1 VKLTSLTLCGV
12 RGTDSTVDLGPLTM
26 WVGPNG
32 GGKTSAVGAIAYALT
47 GRFPGFVENNAE
59 SLLALATKRADGFHV
74 EVHGTGSK
82 NQEVWIARGVDREGK
97 NFLKVCD
104 GDKKSRGN
112 DTAKAMLAGIT
123 GEVQWFVDAFDQE
136 RSVWRLSAEKRKEW
150 ALTLCAGASG
160 WSKERLIAEMGG
172 AATTEFW
179 DPNVSTDASAV
190 LDVNLDRMKEH
201 VNSCQRLVRDAGL
214 IADGVSVETGVE
226 SRAETTEKAY
236 EAARSAST
244 MLERLIEDAKQR
256 QAALE
261 RARRDRQ
268 SLTEQIERARAAV
281 GKLTPPQEP
290 QPPVLGNLADKEAE
304 LFDAERESEEIGVID
319 GDLADARRNVIR
331 YKAELHEAER
341 GTCPACDHD
350 EPDVTLFAKR
360 LEDEERLVDTM
371 DGQLEHSHEKLAEL
385 GARMDTLRA
394 EIQGLTVAKQVFD
407 HDLSAYAAQQVQFE
421 QTWQT
426 ALTSVSSL
434 ETQLAKVPA
443 DQPDVDTKGVEQSLQ
458 ESRTRE
464 SKLKTE
470 LNALRAAVGVAKER
484 EGQLKASK
492 EAAERLVMLK
502 ALLARMRDVRD
513 RMLDDAVDPLRAA
526 LSQLDALAHDGGHWH
541 IRREG
546 RDLDI
551 GYTTGKQGSFLPANS
566 LSAGEKYRATIAL
579 LVARSMVRREPSAL
593 LIADNF
599 EQVYPHT
606 ERENV
611 LRGLLA
617 ITNAGFLDNAFLA
630 AACEPPDGLEGL
642 LVYHVGFP
650 DRKAS

>member
-1 VKLTSLTLCGV
+1 MRLTSLTLCGV
-12 RGTDSTVDLGPLTM
+12 RGTDTTVDLGPITM

-47 GRFPGFVENNAE
+47 GRFPGFVENSAD

-112 DTAKAMLAGIT
+112 DTAKAMLASVT

-160 WSKERLIAEMGG
+160 WSKDRLIAEMGG

-179 DPNVSTDASAV
+179 DPNVSSDASTV

-201 VNSCQRLVRDAGL
+201 VNSCQRLVRDTGL

-226 SRAETTEKAY
+226 SRVEATEKAY
-236 EAARSAST
+236 EAARAEST
-244 MLERLIEDAKQR
+244 RLERLIEDARQR
-256 QAALE
+256 QAALD

-281 GKLTPPQEP
+281 GKLTPPREP
-290 QPPVLGNLADKEAE
+290 EAPDLRSLADKEAE

-319 GDLADARRNVIR
+319 SDLAEARRNVVR
-331 YKAELHEAER
+331 YQKELHEANR
-341 GTCPACDHD
+341 GTCPACEHD
-350 EPDVTLFAKR
+350 EPDVMLFEQR
-360 LEDEERLVDTM
+360 LEKEQRFVYTM
-371 DGQLEHSHEKLAEL
+371 EGQLEHSHELAEL
-385 GARMDTLRA
+385 ATRMDTLRT
-394 EIQGLTVAKQVFD
+394 EIQGFTVAKQVFD
-407 HDLSAYAAQQVQFE
+407 HDLTAYAAQRAQFE

-434 ETQLAKVPA
+434 EAQLAKVPA
-443 DQPDVDTKGVEQSLQ
+443 DQADVDAKGVEQSLQ
-458 ESRTRE
+458 ESRARE

-470 LNALRAAVGVAKER
+470 LNAMRASVGVAKER

-492 EAAERLVMLK
+492 EAAERLGVLK
-502 ALLARMRDVRD
+502 ALLTRMRDVRD

-541 IRREG
+541 IRRIG

-551 GYTTGKQGSFLPANS
+551 GWTTGQEGSFLPANS
-566 LSAGEKYRATIAL
+566 LSAGEKYRATLAL
-579 LVARSMVRREPSAL
+579 LVARSMVRREPSAFVL
-593 LIADNF
+593 ADNF

-606 ERENV
+606 EREKV

-630 AACEPPDGLEGL
+630 AACEPPEGLDGL